1 VNMQMGKS
9 AKEERCIVSDPEGLQ
24 QAILQRL
31 SSVIDPETGVDVV
44 RMRLIEALGDVRYTF
59 RPSSPL
65 CPIAVFLV
73 MRIKAAVAEVPGVK
87 QQTIQVAGY
96 VQAEELTELINELA
110 PVAQGDETSSH
121 RRPNRGKDED

>member
-1 VNMQMGKS
+1 M
-9 AKEERCIVSDPEGLQ
+9 SDPEGLR

-31 SSVIDPETGVDVV
+31 SRVIDPETGVDVV
-44 RMRLIEALGDVRYTF
+44 RMRLIEALEVNEAGDVRYTF

-87 QQTIQVAGY
+87 RQTIQVAGY
-96 VQAEELTELINELA
+96 VQAEELTELINQLA
-110 PVAQGDETSSH
+110 PAAQGNEASST
-121 RRPNRGKDED
+121 R